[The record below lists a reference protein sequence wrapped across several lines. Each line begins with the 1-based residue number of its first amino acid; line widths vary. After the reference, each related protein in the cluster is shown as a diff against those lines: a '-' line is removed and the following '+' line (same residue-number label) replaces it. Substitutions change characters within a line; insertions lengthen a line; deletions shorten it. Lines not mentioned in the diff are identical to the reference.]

1 VLRLA
6 GHYTGVANRHGLYLD
21 GRKVTAADCTR
32 FDAAQR
38 LLINRN
44 VQAAVFESHARAI
57 VTEGLPYDRCLVG
70 VVTGM
75 GQVAEVED
83 LYVRDEDALFNVV
96 RSQVDVVLSE
106 GAAVLNAA
114 DPQVVKLAELSDG
127 GVIFYALDEN
137 NAVLQQHRAAGGRAA
152 FLRDQHVVLA
162 QGLEEAPLLGLA
174 KLKPATAREA
184 EAVLAA
190 SAASWALDVP
200 TDLICAGL
208 RTFDA
213 AVQKADI

>member
-1 VLRLA
+1 V
-6 GHYTGVANRHGLYLD
+6 GVANRDGLFLD
-21 GRKVTAADCTR
+21 QRRVTSADCTR

-44 VQAAVFESHARAI
+44 VQAAVFESNARTI
-57 VTEGLPYDRCLVG
+57 LSEGLPYDRCLVG

-75 GQVAEVED
+75 GQVAEVSD

-106 GAAVLNAA
+106 GVSVLNAA

-137 NAVLQQHRAAGGRAA
+137 NPVLQQHRAAGGRVA
-152 FLRDQHVVLA
+152 FIRDKQIVLA
-162 QGLEEAPLLGLA
+162 AGSEDAPLLGLS
-174 KLKPATAREA
+174 KLKPATASQP

-190 SAASWALDVP
+190 VAASWALDVP

-208 RTFDA
+208 RSFEN
-213 AVQKADI
+213 K